1 MSAYNPGGKSNDFFG
16 KILDF
21 AKVALPI
28 VGLFKKAEN
37 FAACGEKFVGKSEK
51 IL

>member
-1 MSAYNPGGKSNDFFG
+1 MKAYNPGGKSNDFFG
-16 KILDF
+16 KILDL

-37 FAACGEKFVGKSEK
+37 FAAAGEKIVGKSEK